1 MKKLMILLAPF
12 ILFSCGGGSQANT
25 DQMKRELD
33 SLKNLQAESSA
44 AVDTYIGDL
53 NEIYESLEEV
63 KRKEGAI
70 SKSASMSG
78 EIAADKKTLIQEDI
92 MLIDQMMQENREK
105 LESLRKKV
113 KKSDQKMVELEKL
126 IATLQKQIE
135 DKDKEIAVLKLQLE
149 GLNIELDNLTASYD
163 NLSKENEDNK
173 ETILKQTEELNTVYF
188 VMGTFK
194 ELVDNK
200 VLDKGGAFSVKAGA
214 KLSADVNLDY
224 FTKGDL
230 RNLKEIKT
238 GNRKIT
244 IKSSHPSGSYSLVP
258 SEGKIEKIV
267 INDAQSFWKNSK
279 YCVILFN

>member
-1 MKKLMILLAPF
+1 MILLAPF

>member
-1 MKKLMILLAPF
+1 MILLAPF

-135 DKDKEIAVLKLQLE
+135 DKDKEIAGLKLQLE

-173 ETILKQTEELNTVYF
+173 ETIHKQTEELNTVYF